1 MRQIKRHL
9 VFKRHDVCNRASS
22 PTPLAPLGETRVS
35 PRIANF
41 HFDHRHQHRN
51 HQSRHCAS
59 QKPPGNHESLDIP
72 TRLPALQS
80 NTAIAINQHLATDR
94 TTNMSATAQA
104 ATSNLFHNTVPA
116 EEE

>member
-1 MRQIKRHL
+1 LRLPHI
-9 VFKRHDVCNRASS
+9 
-22 PTPLAPLGETRVS
+22 
-35 PRIANF
+35 PR
-41 HFDHRHQHRN
+41 
-51 HQSRHCAS
+51 
-59 QKPPGNHESLDIP
+59 NHESLDIP
-72 TRLPALQS
+72 TSFPALQN